1 MAARDF
7 DLTPHPTTSAAER
20 WNSAECGNFDTERQI
35 RARPHSAATTCCTCP
50 TCRCERFFLWGLI
63 QRDARF
69 PQKKMGCEDHV
80 RVAANDHCFTHR
92 LAFRFKWQTTASD
105 FVPHFV
111 AEWFVVEARSCR
123 WISTRFF
130 AQELASS
137 PLRRII
143 RRPRG
148 GMCSNQRERNSSG
161 VSLISFLPPS
171 R

>member
-20 WNSAECGNFDTERQI
+20 WSSAECGNFDTERQI

-92 LAFRFKWQTTASD
+92 LAFRFKW
-105 FVPHFV
+105 
-111 AEWFVVEARSCR
+111 ENGRE
-123 WISTRFF
+123 RFF
-130 AQELASS
+130 VIFCRGMVRRRGEELSLDFHTL
-137 PLRRII
+137 LRTGI
-143 RRPRG
+143 
-148 GMCSNQRERNSSG
+148 G
-161 VSLISFLPPS
+161 VESAAPNHPKAPGWNVFESA
-171 R
+171 